1 MSAAM
6 NKHRILIV
14 GGDDSHT
21 RRLVSFLSGLDLEI
35 ERSSARPGPSF
46 LTGPR
51 ARFSLLILP
60 ASERRDREIAFL
72 RDLKKADPHFPVVM
86 LSNTAEP
93 RPLISLLQEG
103 LVDQVSSPDDFAGIY
118 SAVRNGLARKQLA
131 VENEY
136 YMKSLTKLKLEQSR
150 NIRKTL
156 ELEEIY
162 DTTFENL
169 MTALDLRDVET
180 FGHSQTVA
188 KYSQVLAGILGIEDR
203 QVLDNIRK
211 GALLH
216 DVGKIAIPDSILK
229 KPGRLTV
236 QEWEKIRL
244 HPSLGYGL
252 VKEIKLVKE
261 AGNIILYHHEKYDG
275 MGYPEGL
282 QKKDIPLEA
291 RVFALAD
298 ALDAITSYR
307 PYRRERDF
315 LAAGQEI
322 RKHAGT
328 QFDPRAVD
336 AFSKLPLERW
346 EKIRYE
352 TTRLLPSI
360 MEYHSL
366 VTKT

>member
-1 MSAAM
+1 MK
-6 NKHRILIV
+6 NHRILIV
-14 GGDDSHT
+14 GGDDS
-21 RRLVSFLSGLDLEI
+21 RIRSLVSFLSGLDLEI
-35 ERSSARPGPSF
+35 ERFAACPKPLS
-46 LTGPR
+46 LTGSR

-60 ASERRDREIAFL
+60 ASGRRDQEIAFL
-72 RDLKKADPHFPVVM
+72 RDLKKADPCFPVVM
-86 LSNTAEP
+86 LSNAVEP
-93 RPLISLLQEG
+93 RSLISLLQEG
-103 LVDQVSSPDDFAGIY
+103 LIDQVSSPDNFAGIY

-131 VENEY
+131 LENES
-136 YMKSLTKLKLEQSR
+136 YMKSLTKLKLEHSR
-150 NIRKTL
+150 KVRKTI
-156 ELEEIY
+156 ELEEIF
-162 DTTFENL
+162 DSTLENL

-180 FGHSQTVA
+180 FGHSQTVD
-188 KYSQVLAGILGIEDR
+188 KYSRVLAGILGIEDKR
-203 QVLDNIRK
+203 VLDNIRK

-229 KPGRLTV
+229 NPGQLTAR
-236 QEWEKIRL
+236 EWEKIRL
-244 HPSLGYGL
+244 HPALGYGL

-275 MGYPEGL
+275 TGYPEGL
-282 QKKDIPLEA
+282 KKKEIPLEA

-298 ALDAITSYR
+298 ALDAITSHR

-315 LAAGQEI
+315 EAAGQEI
-322 RKHAGT
+322 REHAGT
-328 QFDPRAVD
+328 QFDPLVVD
-336 AFSKLPLERW
+336 AFGKLPLERW